1 MKRIFISTLISTLI
15 WAVFSGVFP
24 AVSVAADTAKIGVI
38 NFEQIMK
45 ESSAGKM
52 NQKTLNAR
60 GQELKDKLEKEK
72 QVLDDISRSFEREA
86 LVLSDEKKRERE
98 RDFRNQ
104 IEDFKIMQQEY
115 ANELKNLEIKM
126 INEMQKAVFDIAN
139 ELGKKENYLMI
150 IERKNAGIIYIP
162 DHVDITDIVI
172 KKYNAFTAKGS

>member
-1 MKRIFISTLISTLI
+1 MKRIVFSTLI
-15 WAVFSGVFP
+15 WAVVLGVFP

-38 NFEQIMK
+38 NFEKIMK

-52 NQKTLNAR
+52 NQKTLNTR

-72 QVLDDISRSFEREA
+72 LALDEISRSFEREA

-104 IEDFKIMQQEY
+104 IEDFKIMQQDY

-126 INEMQKAVFDIAN
+126 INDMQKAVFDIAS
-139 ELGKKENYLMI
+139 ELGKKRTI
-150 IERKNAGIIYIP
+150 
-162 DHVDITDIVI
+162 
-172 KKYNAFTAKGS
+172 

>member
-1 MKRIFISTLISTLI
+1 MKRIVISTLI
-15 WAVFSGVFP
+15 WVFFLGVFP
-24 AVSVAADTAKIGVI
+24 AVSGAADTAKIGVI
-38 NFEQIMK
+38 DFEKIMK

-72 QVLDDISRSFEREA
+72 QALDDISRSFEREA

-115 ANELKNLEIKM
+115 TNELKSLEIKM
-126 INEMQKAVFDIAN
+126 INDMQKAVFDIAS

-150 IERKNAGIIYIP
+150 VERKNAGIIYIP
-162 DHVDITDIVI
+162 DHVDITDLVI
-172 KKYNAFTAKGS
+172 KKYNAVTAKGS